1 MSEPREPLKE
11 GGLKKPQE
19 KPAPDHTPGLS
30 KTGGG
35 ENRGDGLDE
44 DARSG
49 MLGEGESADRGGMAD
64 EG

>member
-11 GGLKKPQE
+11 GGLEKPQDR
-19 KPAPDHTPGLS
+19 PVPDHESGLS
-30 KTGGG
+30 KMGGG
-35 ENRGDGLDE
+35 EGRGDALDD

-49 MLGEGESADRGGMAD
+49 MLGEGGDADHGGMAD